1 MDSYMQLLHQ
11 YLSEHQPNYGWRDA
25 ESLLEMIYHYYTA
38 DNPIDND
45 YIKKQ
50 FEQMDEILCKL
61 PLAENDR
68 IFLLT
73 VNLCSECEKQA
84 FIAGLQVGV
93 RLFAELA
100 Q

>member
-25 ESLLEMIYHYYTA
+25 ESLLEMIYHYYTE
-38 DNPIDND
+38 DNPVDND

-50 FEQMDEILCKL
+50 FEQVHEILRKL
-61 PLAENDR
+61 SLAENDR

-73 VNLCSECEKQA
+73 VSLCSECEKQA

-93 RLFAELA
+93 RLFTALA